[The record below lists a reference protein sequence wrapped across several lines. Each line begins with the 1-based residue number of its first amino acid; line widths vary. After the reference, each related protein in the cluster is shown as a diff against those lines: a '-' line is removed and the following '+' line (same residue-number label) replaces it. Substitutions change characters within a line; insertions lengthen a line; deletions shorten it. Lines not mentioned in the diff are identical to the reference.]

1 MKTEPLNIPKDASF
15 TGTDAPTLAVRFL
28 DGRRVGWPLST
39 LASWEF
45 KPSIFVT
52 DSVPESG
59 RLQNVQELSLIV
71 GYFPSK
77 RKLVVHGLALD
88 RVVDVLDLGNGGVL
102 VERGERYRALA
113 KPDEPYIDSIA
124 VEEVEEA
131 PRAQSGGDTGD
142 DDDGGTADGLKPPED

>member
-1 MKTEPLNIPKDASF
+1 MKSEPFTIPKDASF
-15 TGTDAPTLAVRFL
+15 TGTDSPTLSIRFL

-52 DSVPESG
+52 DSAPESG
-59 RLQNVQELSLIV
+59 RLQNVQELTLIV

-77 RKLVVHGLALD
+77 RKLVIHGLALE
-88 RVVDVLDLGNGGVL
+88 RIADVLDLGSGGVL
-102 VERGERYRALA
+102 LERGERYRALA
-113 KPDEPYIDSIA
+113 KPDEPYIDKIT

-131 PRAQSGGDTGD
+131 PGPKEPRED
-142 DDDGGTADGLKPPED
+142 DHDDEGLQPPED